1 MGIKIIPFYRLLKL
15 ELPELT
21 QLVIEAVE
29 QHLPETLMI
38 KEMHD
43 KLVAQ
48 KPQIECLKVGYGPH
62 PITEELTPLRKK
74 RFMYAANIVH
84 KMSVVVVED
93 ENVKSKAVR
102 EAKIV
107 INLYLLNLSKSKN
120 EQIINQKLTQFFREV
135 ETNVSFSAAVRTFDL
150 MTDIENLE
158 LTHSDVRQLLNTR
171 RNLIKQRPK
180 AETSRNMKS
189 IRKAITDLFMQ
200 IEVAKVKHID
210 LDYQPLIND
219 LNGIIDNY
227 RELVNMRATINKRK
241 AGDVEQDSAG
251 EA

>member
-48 KPQIECLKVGYGPH
+48 KPQIESLKVGYGPH

-120 EQIINQKLTQFFREV
+120 EQVINQKLT
-135 ETNVSFSAAVRTFDL
+135 
-150 MTDIENLE
+150 
-158 LTHSDVRQLLNTR
+158 
-171 RNLIKQRPK
+171 
-180 AETSRNMKS
+180 
-189 IRKAITDLFMQ
+189 
-200 IEVAKVKHID
+200 
-210 LDYQPLIND
+210 
-219 LNGIIDNY
+219 
-227 RELVNMRATINKRK
+227 
-241 AGDVEQDSAG
+241 
-251 EA
+251 